1 MKLSQK
7 TEWGIIAILIA
18 YLAFTPCLP
27 MISNGLSTPLGKA
40 LALAAIVY
48 IWKYVSQIIAILF
61 ILNYVRCAK
70 SNIWE
75 MFSGAEQTCVCE
87 ASDHVWDPAVKKC
100 KSADGKEGKVKYCT
114 CMNGYSWDGTNG
126 KNECVPNTDNQPPVA
141 PTASV
146 SPLPANSSTTA
157 PAVSTGPVTSNAPMT
172 TPSAA
177 QTMVTSIPPAVGPSM
192 GVQPNSST
200 SNVSPL

>member
-18 YLAFTPCLP
+18 YLAFTPGFQVVRDILA
-27 MISNGLSTPLGKA
+27 TPLGKA
-40 LALAAIVY
+40 VALAGIVY
-48 IWKYVSQIIAILF
+48 VWKYLSAVIALLLLVGYI
-61 ILNYVRCAK
+61 RCAK

-114 CMNGYSWDGTNG
+114 CMNGYSWDGG
-126 KNECVPNTDNQPPVA
+126 KNDCVPNTDNQPPVA
-141 PTASV
+141 STASV
-146 SPLPANSSTTA
+146 SPLPAHSSTIA

-172 TPSAA
+172 TPSATQA
-177 QTMVTSIPPAVGPSM
+177 MVTSTPPAVGPSM

>member
-7 TEWGIIAILIA
+7 TEWGIIAVLIA

-40 LALAAIVY
+40 AALVAIVY

-87 ASDHVWDPAVKKC
+87 ASDHMWDPAVKKC

-114 CMNGYSWDGTNG
+114 CMNGYSWDGSNG
-126 KNECVPNTDNQPPVA
+126 KNECIPSTDNQPPVPPSA
-141 PTASV
+141 I
-146 SPLPANSSTTA
+146 PANSSTTA
-157 PAVSTGPVTSNAPMT
+157 PAVSTGPVTSTAPMT
-172 TPSAA
+172 TPSATQA
-177 QTMVTSIPPAVGPSM
+177 MVTSTPPSIPSTTG
-192 GVQPNSST
+192 GVQPNIPTST
-200 SNVSPL
+200 VSPV